1 MWKEKI
7 WVDRMTFLYSPSTI
21 NGFEVL
27 FSTSAEYAIIYEH
40 PDSLFLRND
49 AVRRCTSMNKT
60 HFFIASGFVV
70 ATLLTSCGAAKIT
83 DEQKAQIA
91 ELRRQQ
97 ASLGEKIKIR
107 QTEIARLETEIADRE
122 RAVTKCN
129 EEKLAL
135 EQRLAKYPNAWPD
148 YTEPAKDTVKTN
160 TGKKK

>member
-1 MWKEKI
+1 MH
-7 WVDRMTFLYSPSTI
+7 F
-21 NGFEVL
+21 
-27 FSTSAEYAIIYEH
+27 
-40 PDSLFLRND
+40 
-49 AVRRCTSMNKT
+49 MNKT

-107 QTEIARLETEIADRE
+107 QAEIARLETEIADRE

-129 EEKLAL
+129 EEKVAL